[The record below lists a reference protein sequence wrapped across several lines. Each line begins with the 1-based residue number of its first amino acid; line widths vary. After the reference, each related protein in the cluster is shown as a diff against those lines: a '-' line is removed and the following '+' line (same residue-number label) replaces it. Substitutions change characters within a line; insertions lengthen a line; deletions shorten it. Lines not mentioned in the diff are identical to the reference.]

1 MVRTTLLHLLECLF
15 VLAALAGVAL
25 VHVPAALI
33 LGGLAGVVAVERAL
47 ATSSPLTPRKEARR

>member
-1 MVRTTLLHLLECLF
+1 MVRTALHLLELLL
-15 VLAALAGVAL
+15 VLTALYGVAL

-47 ATSSPLTPRKEARR
+47 SRPPPTPRKERRS